1 MIRVRVVYKAVL
13 KEVVIVTAEGK
24 PIVISPPSPV
34 EGVVIS
40 ISLVVPENLAV
51 VVLPPPE
58 PTRDNV
64 LSFDDT
70 APTLN
75 A

>member
-1 MIRVRVVYKAVL
+1 MA
-13 KEVVIVTAEGK
+13 K

-34 EGVVIS
+34 PGVVMV

-58 PTRDNV
+58 PTNDNV
-64 LSFDDT
+64 DSFDDT
-70 APTLN
+70 APTLK